1 MEFFREWA
9 DPASVMGFLVSLIG
23 FLITIVVVLRSKSAA
38 EKTGEAVAE
47 VRQKL
52 MLQTAVFDL
61 NRVLADVDELKALH
75 RASVWEVLPARYSSL
90 RRQLAAFRGTYPDL
104 TRRQKATIQGIIS
117 QFSEIE
123 SIVEKSLA
131 TKQAPPD
138 PPSLNR
144 IAAEQGD
151 KLNDIVIAVQHTIG
165 GAKA

>member
-9 DPASVMGFLVSLIG
+9 DPASVLGFLVSLIG
-23 FLITIVVVLRSKSAA
+23 FFITIVVVLRSKSAA
-38 EKTGEAVAE
+38 ERTGQAVAE

-52 MLQTAVFDL
+52 MRQTAVFDL

-75 RASVWEVLPARYSSL
+75 RASVWELLPARYSSL
-90 RRQLAAFRGTYPDL
+90 RRQLAGFRGTYPDL

-144 IAAEQGD
+144 IAAEQSD
-151 KLNDIVIAVQHTIG
+151 KLNDIVIAVQQTIG
-165 GAKA
+165 GANA